1 MQVQS
6 AQQNAL
12 LLSKQLWQAVLIGLW
27 PRRKL
32 AADAL
37 LAKSMITVPKSAR
50 EAEGTRFQ
58 TRFIMADLTPDGQG
72 LQEVIRC
79 SWRISRAEG
88 ETCGSS
94 KVTTR
99 GLAAAV
105 LASAYHLPR
114 LLATTKSRPSR
125 TRALLPRRAT
135 AEPLEPESSLR

>member
-1 MQVQS
+1 MF
-6 AQQNAL
+6 L
-12 LLSKQLWQAVLIGLW
+12 RL
-27 PRRKL
+27 
-32 AADAL
+32 
-37 LAKSMITVPKSAR
+37 
-50 EAEGTRFQ
+50 
-58 TRFIMADLTPDGQG
+58 
-72 LQEVIRC
+72 
-79 SWRISRAEG
+79 SRAEG

-135 AEPLEPESSLR
+135 AEPLEPEIEPQIQPQPKQKHS